1 MTTIPPT
8 LLTALHETAD
18 PLQRAARLDDLADA
32 HELTGTPNRAR
43 LLRLIAATE
52 TMLARP
58 DSEPEDDPAWDE
70 GAWWRLA
77 GTADRRI
84 RAELLEELWRDWA
97 LAEVGGEDADILLE
111 IADTERHAHDV
122 ESDLD
127 QTPKKDDDA
136 MLADLDGGFDFEAG
150 LADVYARA
158 TRRRPVADARR
169 EDVVAEPVERDDL
182 DRAAASTP
190 PSTALRDAVAR
201 IARYVGAAL
210 ATAIPVLLVVAPQAP
225 WQLKAAS
232 GAAAFVAVLGW
243 VGWTLWRGL
252 DR

>member
-77 GTADRRI
+77 GTADRLI

-97 LAEVGGEDADILLE
+97 LPEVGGEDADILLE
-111 IADTERHAHDV
+111 IADTERHAHDL
-122 ESDLD
+122 ETDRD
-127 QTPKKDDDA
+127 QTPKRADDPL
-136 MLADLDGGFDFEAG
+136 LADLSGGFDFEAG

-169 EDVVAEPVERDDL
+169 EDVVDEPVDRDGL
-182 DRAAASTP
+182 DRAVASTP
-190 PSTALRDAVAR
+190 PSTALRDTVAR
-201 IARYVGAAL
+201 MAKYVGAAL
-210 ATAIPVLLVVAPQAP
+210 AMAVPVLLVVAPQAP
-225 WQLKAAS
+225 WQLKVAS

-243 VGWTLWRGL
+243 IGWTLWRGL